1 MDNLG
6 GVLTEGRA
14 CYESVNHT
22 NDDFVMLNYLLV
34 NVSCFNSPQ
43 KQRHNQV
50 QVVVQDSQ
58 AELG

>member
-14 CYESVNHT
+14 CYESVNHP
-22 NDDFVMLNYLLV
+22 NNDFVVLYYLLV

-43 KQRHNQV
+43 KQRHDQV
-50 QVVVQDSQ
+50 QVVVQDCQ
-58 AELG
+58 AEFS